1 MYTITFYTF
10 NNIQKDISVIDRE
23 LVLSYF
29 SALTQAVDC
38 AKIIITDGLIGE
50 IIYSWVRKDKPAI
63 VDMAII

>member
-29 SALTQAVDC
+29 SALTQAIDC
-38 AKIIITDGLIGE
+38 AKIIITDGLTGE
-50 IIYSWVRKDKPAI
+50 VIYEWTQKDKLTT
-63 VDMAII
+63 VDMVII

>member
-38 AKIIITDGLIGE
+38 AEIIITDGLTGE
-50 IIYSWVRKDKPAI
+50 IIYSWVRKDKPAT
-63 VDMAII
+63 VDMVII

>member
-38 AKIIITDGLIGE
+38 AKIIITDGLTGE
-50 IIYSWVRKDKPAI
+50 IIYSWARKNKSTIA
-63 VDMAII
+63 DMLII

>member
-10 NNIQKDISVIDRE
+10 NNIQKDVSVIDRE

-38 AKIIITDGLIGE
+38 AKIIITDGLTGE
-50 IIYSWVRKDKPAI
+50 VIYEWTQKDKLTT
-63 VDMAII
+63 VDMVII

>member
-38 AKIIITDGLIGE
+38 AKIIITDGLTGE